1 MNVTLTVLSIAAGVA
16 AIGAVYEIE
25 DRHDIA
31 SNELRALEQEIEQA
45 ERDIHVLQAEWS
57 YQTRPARLEDLA
69 RRLLPLQPTGPDRII
84 ADPAALQSVID
95 RMDGVI
101 EARAAEAKR

>member
-31 SNELRALEQEIEQA
+31 SNELRALEQEIEQT

-101 EARAAEAKR
+101 EARAAEAKK